1 MTRHEVLEIASIAC
15 LKELYSKVQPAVDWD
30 DFMEENRL
38 YSKAYQQW
46 ESLYKES
53 PEKAGKVLDFCGP
66 RPYEFYYLPKD
77 VMKEIADSYVKA
89 YNIDAHQELLD
100 IIDILKNYCESP
112 IVDAWITES
121 DGQERRGY
129 SHPDPLKE
137 DIAILLRGYVEQDD
151 FDAITVAN
159 EIVENF
165 YEFLDMA
172 GQFYSWNRDLN
183 AFNTTVY
190 LGPSPCSN
198 KETVIKN
205 WKLYRNQD
213 ITINDSIYIE
223 NEEN

>member
-1 MTRHEVLEIASIAC
+1 MTRHKVLEMASMAC

-38 YSKAYQQW
+38 YSKAYKQW

-53 PEKAGKVLDFCGP
+53 PEKAGKVIDFCGP
-66 RPYEFYYLPKD
+66 HPYEFYYLPRD

-100 IIDILKNYCESP
+100 IIDILKNYCEAP

-137 DIAILLRGYVEQDD
+137 DIATLLRGYVEQDD
-151 FDAITVAN
+151 FDAVTVAN

-172 GQFYSWNRDLN
+172 GQFYSWNTDLN

-190 LGPSPCSN
+190 LGPSPN
-198 KETVIKN
+198 TNTEAVIEN
-205 WKLYRNQD
+205 WKKYRNKD
-213 ITINDSIYIE
+213 ITINDLLYIE
-223 NEEN
+223 DEEN

>member
-1 MTRHEVLEIASIAC
+1 MITRDDVLEKASIDC

-38 YSKAYQQW
+38 YSKAYKQW

-53 PEKAGKVLDFCGP
+53 PEKAGDVLDFCGP
-66 RPYEFYYLPKD
+66 HPYEFYYLPKD
-77 VMKEIADSYVKA
+77 ITKEIADSYVRA

-100 IIDILKNYCESP
+100 IIDILKNYCEAP
-112 IVDAWITES
+112 IVDAYVEEP
-121 DGQERRGY
+121 DGETRRGY
-129 SHPDPLKE
+129 HHPDPLRE
-137 DIAILLRGYVEQDD
+137 DIATLLRGYVEQND
-151 FDAITVAN
+151 FDANTVAK

-172 GQFYSWNRDLN
+172 GNFYNWNRDLN

-198 KETVIKN
+198 KEKVINN
-205 WKLYRNQD
+205 WKNYRNKD
-213 ITINDSIYIE
+213 ITIDDSLYIE
-223 NEEN
+223 DEE

>member
-1 MTRHEVLEIASIAC
+1 MTRNKVLEMASIAC

-38 YSKAYQQW
+38 YSKAYKQW
-46 ESLYKES
+46 KSLHKES
-53 PEKAGKVLDFCGP
+53 SEKAGNVKDFCGP
-66 RPYEFYYLPKD
+66 CPYEFYYLPKD
-77 VMKEIADSYVKA
+77 IMKEITDSYVKA
-89 YNIDAHQELLD
+89 YNIDTHQELLD
-100 IIDILKNYCESP
+100 IIDILKNYCEAP
-112 IVDAWITES
+112 IVDTWITES

-137 DIAILLRGYVEQDD
+137 DIATLLRGYVEQDD

-198 KETVIKN
+198 KETVIRN
-205 WKLYRNQD
+205 WKLYRD
-213 ITINDSIYIE
+213 KTIYIDESIYIE
-223 NEEN
+223 DEEN